1 MVLMTYLL
9 EKIHKV
15 TPKILLAL
23 NASQTERAKGI
34 ALVLLAIFIAQ
45 SMINWERT
53 EAIICIFI
61 GL

>member
-15 TPKILLAL
+15 TPKILLVL

-45 SMINWERT
+45 SMINWETT
-53 EAIICIFI
+53 ETIICIFI